1 MVADRCK
8 AESLGDDLDCLSSD
22 TSSSRHCSISRRH
35 ASSLRFLAWSSSAPS
50 ASTFSRAS
58 SRRRAWSASCRK
70 PPAPVR
76 SFLGY
81 HCNREEYRPFCKKAF
96 ALWGEA
102 LRVTQLQLRQ
112 KELRALQK
120 AAPAAQQGG
129 KKKKKKKATYA

>member
-1 MVADRCK
+1 MGINEAGVLEWATDKPKLHREVTEYFNNRKEGPK
-8 AESLGDDLDCLSSD
+8 ATNRSHEDDVWTAQRKDLS
-22 TSSSRHCSISRRH
+22 R
-35 ASSLRFLAWSSSAPS
+35 
-50 ASTFSRAS
+50 
-58 SRRRAWSASCRK
+58 
-70 PPAPVR
+70 PVR

-129 KKKKKKKATYA
+129 KKKKRKKASYA